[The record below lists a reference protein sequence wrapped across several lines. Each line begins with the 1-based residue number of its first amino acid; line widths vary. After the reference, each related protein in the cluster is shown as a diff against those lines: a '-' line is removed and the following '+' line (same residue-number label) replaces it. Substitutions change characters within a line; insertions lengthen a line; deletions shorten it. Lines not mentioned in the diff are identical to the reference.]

1 MRVHPFICIVAISL
15 SLAVFYY
22 LTFRNE
28 INDEFQLVT
37 KIVEKKIPTED
48 EDLTYREKTQ
58 NNIWETEKIKINY
71 GKNLGLLQ
79 TLNDKII
86 NSKKFTFFLN
96 EFLDRSIQAKKE
108 ILSQNDFASKEFNST
123 NFLSTLFYTKYESE
137 NNNTHLIITKGKTKR
152 TAKIL
157 QIAILKAI
165 TSFYENAES
174 SILSIPEIKSQKQK
188 IILLEN
194 KSNELVSRINK
205 LKENNNDNLS
215 SISMSSE
222 IKILEQELEDL
233 QKVYEEINSSN
244 YLKHQE
250 GFLDNDFLKSYSKI
264 EEYVSLIQQL
274 TRILKNNP
282 QSSSAEQMRS
292 NKSKLSSLLVS
303 EYEKAINELAQDIEI
318 KKNQLEDLKLKN
330 IEDSSLS
337 STKNLKIPEVSLF
350 KKVSNSLEK
359 MKVEY
364 YEKLKFWNESKG
376 LITFLIE

>member
-37 KIVEKKIPTED
+37 KIVEKKISAKD
-48 EDLTYREKTQ
+48 ESLTYREKTQ

-96 EFLDRSIQAKKE
+96 GFLNRSIQAKNE

-194 KSNELVSRINK
+194 KSSELVSRINRI
-205 LKENNNDNLS
+205 KENNNDNLS

-250 GFLDNDFLKSYSKI
+250 GFLDNDFLKSYGKI

-376 LITFLIE
+376 SITFLIE

>member
-1 MRVHPFICIVAISL
+1 VRVHPFICIVAISL

-37 KIVEKKIPTED
+37 KIVEKKISAKD
-48 EDLTYREKTQ
+48 EGLTYREKTQ

-96 EFLDRSIQAKKE
+96 EFLNRSIQAKNE

-250 GFLDNDFLKSYSKI
+250 GFLDNDFLKSYGKI

>member
-1 MRVHPFICIVAISL
+1 
-15 SLAVFYY
+15 
-22 LTFRNE
+22 
-28 INDEFQLVT
+28 
-37 KIVEKKIPTED
+37 
-48 EDLTYREKTQ
+48 
-58 NNIWETEKIKINY
+58 
-71 GKNLGLLQ
+71 
-79 TLNDKII
+79 
-86 NSKKFTFFLN
+86 
-96 EFLDRSIQAKKE
+96 
-108 ILSQNDFASKEFNST
+108 
-123 NFLSTLFYTKYESE
+123 LFYTKYESE
-137 NNNTHLIITKGKTKR
+137 NYNTHLIITKGKTKR

-157 QIAILKAI
+157 QIAIFKAI

-205 LKENNNDNLS
+205 LKENNNDNFS

-250 GFLDNDFLKSYSKI
+250 GFLDNDFLKSYGKI

-318 KKNQLEDLKLKN
+318 KKNQLDDLKLKN

>member
-37 KIVEKKIPTED
+37 KIVEKKIPAKD
-48 EDLTYREKTQ
+48 EGLTYREKTQ

-96 EFLDRSIQAKKE
+96 EFLNRSIQAKNE

-137 NNNTHLIITKGKTKR
+137 NNNTHFVITKGKTKR

-250 GFLDNDFLKSYSKI
+250 GFLDNDFLKSYGKI

>member
-37 KIVEKKIPTED
+37 KIVEKKDLTVD
-48 EDLTYREKTQ
+48 EGLTYRERTQ

-96 EFLDRSIQAKKE
+96 EFLNRSIQAKNE
-108 ILSQNDFASKEFNST
+108 IMSQNDFASKEFNST
-123 NFLSTLFYTKYESE
+123 NFLSTLFYTKYEIE
-137 NNNTHLIITKGKTKR
+137 NNNTHFVITKGKTKR

-188 IILLEN
+188 ITLLEN

-205 LKENNNDNLS
+205 LKESNNDNLS
-215 SISMSSE
+215 SISLSSE
-222 IKILEQELEDL
+222 IKILEQELEEL
-233 QKVYEEINSSN
+233 KKVHEEINSSN

-250 GFLDNDFLKSYSKI
+250 GFLDNDFLKSYGKI

-337 STKNLKIPEVSLF
+337 STKILKIPEVSLF

>member
-1 MRVHPFICIVAISL
+1 VRVHPFICIVAISL

-37 KIVEKKIPTED
+37 KIVEKKDLTVD
-48 EDLTYREKTQ
+48 EGLTYRERTQ

-96 EFLDRSIQAKKE
+96 EFLNRSIQAKNE
-108 ILSQNDFASKEFNST
+108 IMSQNDFASKEFNST
-123 NFLSTLFYTKYESE
+123 NFLSTLFYTKYEIE
-137 NNNTHLIITKGKTKR
+137 NNNTHFVITKGKTKR

-222 IKILEQELEDL
+222 IKILEQELEEL

-250 GFLDNDFLKSYSKI
+250 GFLDNDFLKSYGKI

-337 STKNLKIPEVSLF
+337 STKILKIPEVSLF

>member
-1 MRVHPFICIVAISL
+1 VRVHPFICIVAISL

-71 GKNLGLLQ
+71 DKNLGLLQ

-96 EFLDRSIQAKKE
+96 EFLNRSIQAKKE
-108 ILSQNDFASKEFNST
+108 ILSQNDFASTEFNST

>member
-37 KIVEKKIPTED
+37 KIVEKKDLTVD
-48 EDLTYREKTQ
+48 EGLTYRERTQ

-96 EFLDRSIQAKKE
+96 EFLNRSIQAKNE
-108 ILSQNDFASKEFNST
+108 IMSQNDFASKEFNST
-123 NFLSTLFYTKYESE
+123 NFLSTLFYTKYEIE
-137 NNNTHLIITKGKTKR
+137 NNNRHLVITKGKTKR

-188 IILLEN
+188 ITLLEN

-205 LKENNNDNLS
+205 LKESNNDNLS
-215 SISMSSE
+215 SISLSSE
-222 IKILEQELEDL
+222 IKILEQELEEL
-233 QKVYEEINSSN
+233 KKVYEEINSSN

-250 GFLDNDFLKSYSKI
+250 GFLDNDFLKSYGKI

-337 STKNLKIPEVSLF
+337 STKILKIPEVSLF

>member
-96 EFLDRSIQAKKE
+96 EFLNRSIQAKNE

-137 NNNTHLIITKGKTKR
+137 NNNTHFVITKGKTKR

-215 SISMSSE
+215 SISMSAE

-250 GFLDNDFLKSYSKI
+250 GFLDNDFLKSYGKI

>member
-1 MRVHPFICIVAISL
+1 VRVHPFICIVAISL

-48 EDLTYREKTQ
+48 EGLTYREKTQ

-96 EFLDRSIQAKKE
+96 EFLNRSIQAKNE

-137 NNNTHLIITKGKTKR
+137 NNNTHFVITKGKTKR

-250 GFLDNDFLKSYSKI
+250 GFLDNDFLKSYGKI

>member
-1 MRVHPFICIVAISL
+1 VRVHPFICIVAISL

-37 KIVEKKIPTED
+37 KIVEKKISAKD
-48 EDLTYREKTQ
+48 EGLTYREKTQ

-96 EFLDRSIQAKKE
+96 EFLNRSIQAKNE

-194 KSNELVSRINK
+194 KSNELVSRINRI
-205 LKENNNDNLS
+205 KENNNDNLS

-250 GFLDNDFLKSYSKI
+250 GFLDNDFLKSYGKI

>member
-1 MRVHPFICIVAISL
+1 VRVHPFICIVAISL
-15 SLAVFYY
+15 SLIVFYY

-28 INDEFQLVT
+28 INEEFQLVT
-37 KIVEKKIPTED
+37 KIVEKKVPAKD
-48 EDLTYREKTQ
+48 EELTYRERAQ

-71 GKNLGLLQ
+71 GKNLGLLK

-86 NSKKFTFFLN
+86 NSKEFTFFLY
-96 EFLDRSIQAKKE
+96 EFINRSIQAKNE

-123 NFLSTLFYTKYESE
+123 NFLSTLFYTKYEPE
-137 NNNTHLIITKGKTKR
+137 NNNTHFVITKGKTKR

-205 LKENNNDNLS
+205 LKENNNDNLTA
-215 SISMSSE
+215 ITMSSE
-222 IKILEQELEDL
+222 IKILEQELDNL
-233 QKVYEEINSSN
+233 QKVFEEINSSN

-250 GFLDNDFLKSYSKI
+250 GFLDNDFLKGYGKI
-264 EEYVSLIQQL
+264 DEYVSLIQQL

-292 NKSKLSSLLVS
+292 NKSKLSSLLVI
-303 EYEKAINELAQDIEI
+303 EYENAINELAQDIEI

-337 STKNLKIPEVSLF
+337 SNKNLNIPEISLF
-350 KKVSNSLEK
+350 KKVSNSLEE
-359 MKVEY
+359 MKAEY

-376 LITFLIE
+376 LITFVIE

>member
-1 MRVHPFICIVAISL
+1 VRVHPFICIVAISL

-37 KIVEKKIPTED
+37 KIVEKKISAKD

-96 EFLDRSIQAKKE
+96 EFLNRSIQAKNE

-137 NNNTHLIITKGKTKR
+137 NNNTHFVITKGKTKR

-215 SISMSSE
+215 SISMSAE

-250 GFLDNDFLKSYSKI
+250 GFLDNDFLKSYGKI

-337 STKNLKIPEVSLF
+337 STKILKIPEVSLF

>member
-1 MRVHPFICIVAISL
+1 VRVHPFICIVAISL

-37 KIVEKKIPTED
+37 KIVEKKDLTVD
-48 EDLTYREKTQ
+48 EGLTYRERTQ

-96 EFLDRSIQAKKE
+96 EFLNRSIQAKNE
-108 ILSQNDFASKEFNST
+108 IMSQNDFASKEFNST
-123 NFLSTLFYTKYESE
+123 NFLSTLFYTKYEIE
-137 NNNTHLIITKGKTKR
+137 NNNTHFVITKGKTKR

-188 IILLEN
+188 ITLLEN

-205 LKENNNDNLS
+205 LKESNNDNLS
-215 SISMSSE
+215 SISLSSE
-222 IKILEQELEDL
+222 IKILEQELEEL
-233 QKVYEEINSSN
+233 KKVYKEINSSN

-250 GFLDNDFLKSYSKI
+250 GFLDNDFLKSYGKI

-337 STKNLKIPEVSLF
+337 STKILKIPEVSLF

>member
-1 MRVHPFICIVAISL
+1 M
-15 SLAVFYY
+15 
-22 LTFRNE
+22 
-28 INDEFQLVT
+28 VT
-37 KIVEKKIPTED
+37 KIVEKKVPTND
-48 EDLTYREKTQ
+48 EELAFRERTQ

-71 GKNLGLLQ
+71 SKKFGLLQ

-96 EFLDRSIQAKKE
+96 EFLNRSIQSKDE

-123 NFLSTLFYTKYESE
+123 NFLSTLFYTTYDTE
-137 NNNTHLIITKGKTKR
+137 NNNTHFVIIKGKTKR

-157 QIAILKAI
+157 QIAIFKAI

-188 IILLEN
+188 FIQLEN
-194 KSNELVSRINK
+194 KSTEIVSRINK
-205 LKENNNDNLS
+205 LKENNNDNLTT
-215 SISMSSE
+215 ITMSSE

-233 QKVYEEINSSN
+233 QKVYGEIKSSN
-244 YLKHQE
+244 YLKIQE
-250 GFLDNDFLKSYSKI
+250 GFLDNDFLRGYGKI

-274 TRILKNNP
+274 TRILKSNP
-282 QSSSAEQMRS
+282 QSSSAEQMHS
-292 NKSKLSSLLVS
+292 NKSKLSSLLVI
-303 EYEKAINELAQDIEI
+303 EYENAINELAQDIEI
-318 KKNQLEDLKLKN
+318 KKNQLDDLKLKN

-337 STKNLKIPEVSLF
+337 SNKNLKIPEVSLF
-350 KKVSNSLEK
+350 KKVSNSLEE
-359 MKVEY
+359 MKAEY

>member
-37 KIVEKKIPTED
+37 KIVEKKDLTVD
-48 EDLTYREKTQ
+48 EGLTYRERTQ

-96 EFLDRSIQAKKE
+96 EFLNRSIQAKNE
-108 ILSQNDFASKEFNST
+108 IMSQNDFASKEFNST
-123 NFLSTLFYTKYESE
+123 NFLSTLFYTKYEIE
-137 NNNTHLIITKGKTKR
+137 NNNTHFVITKGKTKR

-188 IILLEN
+188 ITLLEN

-205 LKENNNDNLS
+205 LKESNNDNLS
-215 SISMSSE
+215 SISLSSE
-222 IKILEQELEDL
+222 IKILEQELEEL
-233 QKVYEEINSSN
+233 KKVYEEINSSN

-250 GFLDNDFLKSYSKI
+250 GFLDNDFLKSYGKI

-337 STKNLKIPEVSLF
+337 STKILKIPEVSLF

>member
-58 NNIWETEKIKINY
+58 NNIWETEKIKISY

-96 EFLDRSIQAKKE
+96 EFLNRSIQAKKE

>member
-1 MRVHPFICIVAISL
+1 VRVHPFICIVAISL

-96 EFLDRSIQAKKE
+96 EFLNRSIQAKNE
-108 ILSQNDFASKEFNST
+108 IMSQNDFASKEFNST
-123 NFLSTLFYTKYESE
+123 NFLSTLFYTKYEIE
-137 NNNTHLIITKGKTKR
+137 NNNTHFVITKGKTKR

-188 IILLEN
+188 ITLLEN

-205 LKENNNDNLS
+205 LKESNNDNLS
-215 SISMSSE
+215 SISLSSE
-222 IKILEQELEDL
+222 IKILEQELEEL
-233 QKVYEEINSSN
+233 KKVYKEINSSN

-250 GFLDNDFLKSYSKI
+250 GFLDNDFLKSYGKI

-337 STKNLKIPEVSLF
+337 STKILKIPEVSLF

>member
-37 KIVEKKIPTED
+37 KIVEKKDLTVD
-48 EDLTYREKTQ
+48 EGLTYRERTQ

-96 EFLDRSIQAKKE
+96 EFLNRSIQAKNE
-108 ILSQNDFASKEFNST
+108 IMSQNDFASKEFNST
-123 NFLSTLFYTKYESE
+123 NFLSTLFYTKYEIE
-137 NNNTHLIITKGKTKR
+137 NNNTHFVITKGKTKR

-250 GFLDNDFLKSYSKI
+250 GFLDNDFLKSYGKI

-337 STKNLKIPEVSLF
+337 STKILKIPEVSLF

>member
-37 KIVEKKIPTED
+37 KIVEKKISAKD
-48 EDLTYREKTQ
+48 EGLTYREKTQ

-96 EFLDRSIQAKKE
+96 EFLNRSIQAKNE

-137 NNNTHLIITKGKTKR
+137 NNNTHFVITKGKTKR

-205 LKENNNDNLS
+205 LKENNNDNFS

-250 GFLDNDFLKSYSKI
+250 GFLDNDFLKSYGKI

>member
-1 MRVHPFICIVAISL
+1 VRVHPFICIVAISL
-15 SLAVFYY
+15 SLTIFYY

-37 KIVEKKIPTED
+37 KIVEKKGPTND
-48 EDLTYREKTQ
+48 EELTFRERTQ
-58 NNIWETEKIKINY
+58 DNIWETEKIKINY
-71 GKNLGLLQ
+71 SKNLGLLR

-96 EFLDRSIQAKKE
+96 EFLNRSIQAKNE

-137 NNNTHLIITKGKTKR
+137 NNNTHFIITKGKTKR

-157 QIAILKAI
+157 QIAIFKAI
-165 TSFYENAES
+165 TSFYENAEN

-205 LKENNNDNLS
+205 LKENNNDNLTT
-215 SISMSSE
+215 ITMSSE
-222 IKILEQELEDL
+222 IKILEQELDDL
-233 QKVYEEINSSN
+233 LKVYEEINSSN
-244 YLKHQE
+244 YLKLQE
-250 GFLDNDFLKSYSKI
+250 GFLDNDFLRGYGKI

-274 TRILKNNP
+274 TRILKSNS
-282 QSSSAEQMRS
+282 QSSSAEQMRL

-303 EYEKAINELAQDIEI
+303 EYEKATNELAQDIEI
-318 KKNQLEDLKLKN
+318 KRSQLDDLKLKN
-330 IEDSSLS
+330 IQDSSFP
-337 STKNLKIPEVSLF
+337 STKNPKIPEASLF
-350 KKVSNSLEK
+350 KKVSNSLEELK
-359 MKVEY
+359 AEY
-364 YEKLKFWNESKG
+364 FEKLKFWNESKG

>member
-1 MRVHPFICIVAISL
+1 VRVHPFICIVAISL

-37 KIVEKKIPTED
+37 KIVEKKDLTVD
-48 EDLTYREKTQ
+48 EGLTYRERTQ

-96 EFLDRSIQAKKE
+96 EFLNRSIQAKNE
-108 ILSQNDFASKEFNST
+108 IMSQNDFASKEFNST
-123 NFLSTLFYTKYESE
+123 NFLSTLFYTKYEIE
-137 NNNTHLIITKGKTKR
+137 NNNTHFVITKGKTKR

-188 IILLEN
+188 ITLLEN

-205 LKENNNDNLS
+205 LKESNNDNLS
-215 SISMSSE
+215 SISLSSE
-222 IKILEQELEDL
+222 IKILEQELEEL
-233 QKVYEEINSSN
+233 KKVYEEINSSN

-250 GFLDNDFLKSYSKI
+250 GFLDNDFLKSYGKI

-337 STKNLKIPEVSLF
+337 STKILKIPEVSLF

>member
-37 KIVEKKIPTED
+37 KIVEKKISAED

-96 EFLDRSIQAKKE
+96 EFLNRSIQAKNE

-137 NNNTHLIITKGKTKR
+137 NNNTHFVITKGKTKR

-188 IILLEN
+188 ITLLEN

-205 LKENNNDNLS
+205 LKESNNDNLS
-215 SISMSSE
+215 SISLSSE
-222 IKILEQELEDL
+222 IKILEQELEEL
-233 QKVYEEINSSN
+233 KKVYEEINSSN

-250 GFLDNDFLKSYSKI
+250 GFLDNDFLKSYGKI

>member
-1 MRVHPFICIVAISL
+1 VRVHPFICIVAISL

-96 EFLDRSIQAKKE
+96 GFLNRSIQAKNE

-205 LKENNNDNLS
+205 IKENNNDNLS

-250 GFLDNDFLKSYSKI
+250 GFLDNDFLKSYGKI

-318 KKNQLEDLKLKN
+318 KKNQLEDLKLKY

>member
-96 EFLDRSIQAKKE
+96 GFLNRSIQAKNE

-137 NNNTHLIITKGKTKR
+137 NNNTHFVITKGKTKR

-188 IILLEN
+188 IILLET

-215 SISMSSE
+215 SISMSAE

-233 QKVYEEINSSN
+233 QKVYEKINSSN

-250 GFLDNDFLKSYSKI
+250 GFLDNDFLKSYGKI

-330 IEDSSLS
+330 IEDSSVS
-337 STKNLKIPEVSLF
+337 STKSLIIPEVSLF
-350 KKVSNSLEK
+350 KKVCNSLEK

>member
-15 SLAVFYY
+15 SLIVFYY

-37 KIVEKKIPTED
+37 KIVEKKLPKKD
-48 EDLTYREKTQ
+48 EELTYRERTP

-96 EFLDRSIQAKKE
+96 EFLNRSIQAKDE
-108 ILSQNDFASKEFNST
+108 VLSQNDFASKEFNST

-137 NNNTHLIITKGKTKR
+137 NNNTHFVIIKGKTKR

-205 LKENNNDNLS
+205 LKENNNDNLTT
-215 SISMSSE
+215 ISMSSE

-244 YLKHQE
+244 YFKDQE
-250 GFLDNDFLKSYSKI
+250 GFLDNDYLKSYGKI

-292 NKSKLSSLLVS
+292 NKSKLSSLLVI
-303 EYEKAINELAQDIEI
+303 EYENAINELAQDIEI

-337 STKNLKIPEVSLF
+337 SNKNLKIPEVSLF
-350 KKVSNSLEK
+350 KKVSNSLEE
-359 MKVEY
+359 MKAEY

>member
-37 KIVEKKIPTED
+37 KIVEKKDLTVD
-48 EDLTYREKTQ
+48 EGLTYRERTQ

-96 EFLDRSIQAKKE
+96 EFLNRSIQAKNE
-108 ILSQNDFASKEFNST
+108 IMSQNDFASKEFNST
-123 NFLSTLFYTKYESE
+123 NFLSTLFYTKYEIE
-137 NNNTHLIITKGKTKR
+137 NNNTHFVITKGKTKR

-205 LKENNNDNLS
+205 LKESNNDNLS
-215 SISMSSE
+215 SISLSSE
-222 IKILEQELEDL
+222 IKILEQELEEL
-233 QKVYEEINSSN
+233 KKVYEEINSSN

-250 GFLDNDFLKSYSKI
+250 GFLDNDFLKSYGKI

-337 STKNLKIPEVSLF
+337 STKILKIPEVSLF

>member
-1 MRVHPFICIVAISL
+1 
-15 SLAVFYY
+15 
-22 LTFRNE
+22 
-28 INDEFQLVT
+28 VT
-37 KIVEKKIPTED
+37 KIVEKKDLTVD
-48 EDLTYREKTQ
+48 EGLTYRERTQ

-96 EFLDRSIQAKKE
+96 EFLNRSIQAKNE
-108 ILSQNDFASKEFNST
+108 IMSQNDFASKEFNST
-123 NFLSTLFYTKYESE
+123 NFLSTLFYTKYEIE
-137 NNNTHLIITKGKTKR
+137 NNNTHFVITKGKTKR

-188 IILLEN
+188 ITLLEN

-205 LKENNNDNLS
+205 LKESNNDNLS
-215 SISMSSE
+215 SISLSSE
-222 IKILEQELEDL
+222 IKILEQELEEL
-233 QKVYEEINSSN
+233 KKVYKEINSSN

-250 GFLDNDFLKSYSKI
+250 GFLDNDFLKSYGKI

-337 STKNLKIPEVSLF
+337 STKILKIPEVSLF

>member
-96 EFLDRSIQAKKE
+96 EFLNRSIQAKNE
-108 ILSQNDFASKEFNST
+108 IMSQNDFASKEFNST
-123 NFLSTLFYTKYESE
+123 NFLSTLFYTKYEIE
-137 NNNTHLIITKGKTKR
+137 NNNTHFVITKGKTKR

-188 IILLEN
+188 ITLLEN

-205 LKENNNDNLS
+205 LKESNNDNLS
-215 SISMSSE
+215 SISLSSE
-222 IKILEQELEDL
+222 IKILEQELEEL
-233 QKVYEEINSSN
+233 KKVYEEINSSN

-250 GFLDNDFLKSYSKI
+250 GFLDNDFLKSYGKI

-337 STKNLKIPEVSLF
+337 STKILKIPEVSLF

>member
-1 MRVHPFICIVAISL
+1 VRVHPFICIVAISL

-37 KIVEKKIPTED
+37 KIVEKKDLTVD
-48 EDLTYREKTQ
+48 EGLTYRERTQ

-96 EFLDRSIQAKKE
+96 EFLNRSIQAKNE

-205 LKENNNDNLS
+205 LKENNNDNFS

-250 GFLDNDFLKSYSKI
+250 GFLDNDFLKSYGKI

>member
-96 EFLDRSIQAKKE
+96 GFLNRSIQAKNE

-137 NNNTHLIITKGKTKR
+137 NNNTHFVITKGKTKR

-250 GFLDNDFLKSYSKI
+250 GFLDNDFLKSYGKI

>member
-58 NNIWETEKIKINY
+58 NYIWETEKIKINY

-96 EFLDRSIQAKKE
+96 EFLNRSIQAKKE

-250 GFLDNDFLKSYSKI
+250 GFLDNDFLKSYGKI

-303 EYEKAINELAQDIEI
+303 EYEKAINELVQDIEI

-330 IEDSSLS
+330 IKDSSLS

>member
-37 KIVEKKIPTED
+37 KIVEKKIPAED

-96 EFLDRSIQAKKE
+96 GFLNRSIQAKNE

-137 NNNTHLIITKGKTKR
+137 NNNTHFVITKGKTKR

-215 SISMSSE
+215 SISISAE

-250 GFLDNDFLKSYSKI
+250 GFLDNDFLKSYGKI

-318 KKNQLEDLKLKN
+318 KKNQLDDLKLKN

>member
-96 EFLDRSIQAKKE
+96 GFLNRSIQAKNE

-137 NNNTHLIITKGKTKR
+137 NNKTHLIITKGKTKR

-205 LKENNNDNLS
+205 LKENNNDNFS

-250 GFLDNDFLKSYSKI
+250 GFLDNDFLKSYGKI

-318 KKNQLEDLKLKN
+318 KKNQLDDLKLKN

>member
-37 KIVEKKIPTED
+37 KIVEKKISAKD
-48 EDLTYREKTQ
+48 EGLTYREKTQ

-96 EFLDRSIQAKKE
+96 EFLNRSIQAKNE

-123 NFLSTLFYTKYESE
+123 NFLSTLFYTKYEIE
-137 NNNTHLIITKGKTKR
+137 NNNTHFVITKGKTKR

-205 LKENNNDNLS
+205 LKESNNDNLS
-215 SISMSSE
+215 SISLSSE
-222 IKILEQELEDL
+222 IKILEQELEEL
-233 QKVYEEINSSN
+233 KKVYEEINSSN

-250 GFLDNDFLKSYSKI
+250 GFLDNDFLKSYGKI

>member
-1 MRVHPFICIVAISL
+1 VRVHPFICIVAISL

-37 KIVEKKIPTED
+37 KIVEKKISAKD
-48 EDLTYREKTQ
+48 EGLTYREKTQ

-96 EFLDRSIQAKKE
+96 EFLNRSIQAKNE

-137 NNNTHLIITKGKTKR
+137 NNNTHFVITKGKTKR

-215 SISMSSE
+215 SISISAE

-250 GFLDNDFLKSYSKI
+250 GFLDNDFLKSYGKI

>member
-15 SLAVFYY
+15 SLITFYY

-37 KIVEKKIPTED
+37 KIVEKKVPTKD
-48 EDLTYREKTQ
+48 EELTYRERTP

-71 GKNLGLLQ
+71 GKSLGLLQ

-96 EFLDRSIQAKKE
+96 EFLNRSIQAKNE

-123 NFLSTLFYTKYESE
+123 NFLSTLFYTKYEPE
-137 NNNTHLIITKGKTKR
+137 NNNTHFVIIKGKTKR

-174 SILSIPEIKSQKQK
+174 SILSIPEMKSQRQK

-205 LKENNNDNLS
+205 LKENNNDNLTT
-215 SISMSSE
+215 ISMSSE

-244 YLKHQE
+244 YFKDQE
-250 GFLDNDFLKSYSKI
+250 GFLDNDYLKSYGKI

-282 QSSSAEQMRS
+282 QLSSAEQMRA

-330 IEDSSLS
+330 IEVSSLS
-337 STKNLKIPEVSLF
+337 SNKNLKIPEVSLF

-359 MKVEY
+359 MKMEY
-364 YEKLKFWNESKG
+364 YEKLKFWNESKS

>member
-37 KIVEKKIPTED
+37 KIVEKKDLTVD
-48 EDLTYREKTQ
+48 EGLTYRERTQ

-96 EFLDRSIQAKKE
+96 EFLNRSIQAKNE

-137 NNNTHLIITKGKTKR
+137 NNNTHFVITKGKTKR

-188 IILLEN
+188 ITLLEN

-205 LKENNNDNLS
+205 LKESNNDNLS
-215 SISMSSE
+215 SISLSSE
-222 IKILEQELEDL
+222 IKILEQELEEL
-233 QKVYEEINSSN
+233 KKVYEEINSSN

-250 GFLDNDFLKSYSKI
+250 GFLDNDFLKSYGKI

-337 STKNLKIPEVSLF
+337 STKILKIPEVSLF